1 MNQLSS
7 CSRMIFLA
15 IRSVRFKDAIIA
27 LGWALLL
34 GIPLFVVH
42 MILFDFE
49 HSQHIGEPYSYIQ
62 SIIDTIPHHPISLAL
77 WLSAIFI
84 AAFAIRRV
92 FKQQI
97 MLMRAQDKLTLSH
110 TLALTDGLTGIWN
123 RAGFEELQE
132 IVLARAFKENRPFS
146 IILGDVDGLK
156 RYNDTYGHPQADIV
170 LKQITQIISIQIRTS
185 DALARYGGDEFAVF
199 CFDLDRDGAE
209 CLVGRLTVAL
219 KNSPLS
225 MSFGI
230 ASFPLDGKDT
240 KSLIE
245 TADLRLY
252 QAKADNQNSE
262 KSHHRNSDCQCD
274 DCKCGTEDK
283 QIKPLADELL

>member
-7 CSRMIFLA
+7 HARIPFMA
-15 IRSVRFKDAIIA
+15 KRSVLFKDVIIA
-27 LGWALLL
+27 LCWAILV

-49 HSQHIGEPYSYIQ
+49 HGQHTGSSYSFVQ
-62 SIIDTIPHHPISLAL
+62 SITNTIPQHPASLSL
-77 WLSAIFI
+77 WLLAIFI
-84 AAFAIRRV
+84 AAFAIRRT

-97 MLMRAQDKLTLSH
+97 MLTRAQDKLALSH

-132 IVLARAFKENRPFS
+132 IVMARALKENRPFS

-156 RYNDTYGHPQADIV
+156 RYNDTYGHPQADIA
-170 LKQITQIISIQIRTS
+170 LKEVTQILSAQIRTS
-185 DALARYGGDEFAVF
+185 DAIARYGGDEFAIF

-209 CLVGRLTVAL
+209 CLVGRLTSAL
-219 KNSPLS
+219 QNSPLS

-230 ASFPLDGKDT
+230 ASFPIDVKNSKT
-240 KSLIE
+240 LIE
-245 TADLRLY
+245 TADSRLY
-252 QAKADNQNSE
+252 QAKAESHNFDN
-262 KSHHRNSDCQCD
+262 SHHRNFDCQCE
-274 DCKCGTEDK
+274 DCKCGNEDGYV
-283 QIKPLADELL
+283 KPLAADL